1 MDVPEEQAAAPKSSL
16 QPAAPMKIFVTASRT
31 VTLDVEPRDSIATV
45 ALLVSRKLGVSRA
58 DVRLSLAGKPL
69 AADRTLADYAVRPL
83 ATLLALGRLRGGLTV
98 FTCPVC
104 RKQMISDAF
113 PSEVAKDAE
122 GHEIRGLRVF
132 QSRKMTA
139 GGEDVDVGA
148 GGAFGGAGEDEGTDD
163 AAETVDAIEYTFD
176 LKAVDMKTAD
186 LKAYLKAYFQGVRA
200 RMKAAGKDPETEIK
214 PMMAAAPAAV
224 VFLLTKNRDC
234 EVLVNSD
241 YNMEGAICMRE
252 WTEAG
257 NRRRYY
263 YIMAG
268 LEGGRAKCGF

>member
-1 MDVPEEQAAAPKSSL
+1 M
-16 QPAAPMKIFVTASRT
+16 
-31 VTLDVEPRDSIATV
+31 
-45 ALLVSRKLGVSRA
+45 
-58 DVRLSLAGKPL
+58 
-69 AADRTLADYAVRPL
+69 
-83 ATLLALGRLRGGLTV
+83 
-98 FTCPVC
+98 
-104 RKQMISDAF
+104 
-113 PSEVAKDAE
+113 AKDAE

-163 AAETVDAIEYTFD
+163 AAETVRRDRVLRVRPQGGGHED
-176 LKAVDMKTAD
+176 GRSEGVP
-186 LKAYLKAYFQGVRA
+186 QGVLPGRA
-200 RMKAAGKDPETEIK
+200 RADEAAGNDPETEIK
-214 PMMAAAPAAV
+214 PMMGAPAAV

-257 NRRRYY
+257 NRRLARHGGAPREGARS
-263 YIMAG
+263 AG
-268 LEGGRAKCGF
+268 FDF